1 MRPKQEIKFDPYF
14 QYPEGSQLFD
24 VRYYRKPKECFEVI
38 YWSPIT
44 QRLEVHYEKPIIDIW
59 FIKKEHRN
67 DVDEDGE
74 PKYIYQH
81 AWIDKDLCYCV
92 HCLPSQVA
100 RKIYEHAGEA
110 VYYDHRKICRNV
122 TYAQMYEAMQQ
133 DPSYSKRDITNL
145 MCENPWVFKG
155 DFIPEAQYRI
165 KWVQE
170 HGDEFNIG
178 CVTSAFLDIEV
189 DVLDRAVD
197 LDDYHHAPQP
207 VNAVTLILPAQKI
220 CALFVLEPRPRE
232 RLAEKFWPLLDKQ
245 KEEYKWLTQHQ
256 QDFINQ
262 IKFDDKDN
270 EKWISDYEVRIHTF
284 NFDKE
289 IEMIA
294 TVFAYIN
301 KYRPMFCL
309 SWNAPF
315 DDNYL
320 YNRIVELGY
329 DPEQIII
336 PEEILTNKLYF
347 NEDKSDTYSMKTDG
361 SFWHTSTFTVYM
373 CQMRLYA
380 QIRKAEK
387 EMPSYG
393 LTYIGGEVAN
403 IHKLS
408 DTKSGIF
415 REFAYTDF
423 LKFLLY
429 NVRDVVVQ
437 LAIESIVN
445 DCQTLVSR
453 CYEFASPYSKATKE
467 TVIVRSS
474 RELDFE
480 TQGIIQGCKQ
490 IVDPDVDTH
499 YEGAYVAP
507 TENNMPTGQILNGKA
522 INNIIYAVMDADAK
536 AYYPSEKMG
545 SNLDGE
551 TVLYKCDISNEL
563 FTNGQCINR
572 SYNQTYIWKDSD
584 GGIHPKDMT
593 TPIFNSYKNGNIQGV
608 TYNWF
613 NLPSVTEY
621 FRYLD
626 MMFGIKS

>member
-1 MRPKQEIKFDPYF
+1 MKKEIKFDPYF

-38 YWSPIT
+38 YWSPVT
-44 QRLEVHYEKPIIDIW
+44 QRLEVNYEKPIIDIW
-59 FIKKEHRN
+59 FLKKEYRG
-67 DVDEDGE
+67 DERS
-74 PKYIYQH
+74 KFQR
-81 AWIDKDLCYCV
+81 AWIEQDKCYCV

-100 RKIYEHAGEA
+100 KKIYEHAGDA
-110 VYYDHRKICRNV
+110 VYYDHRKNKTQY
-122 TYAQMYEAMQQ
+122 TYAQIYEQIQ
-133 DPSYSKRDITNL
+133 EDPSYTKNKLTKL

-155 DFIPEAQYRI
+155 DFIPEVYYKL

-189 DVLDRAVD
+189 DTIDRPID
-197 LDDYHHAPQP
+197 LDDYHNAPQP

-220 CALFVLEPRPRE
+220 CAVFVLGPRPKDKID
-232 RLAEKFWPLLDKQ
+232 EKFHKLLSEQ
-245 KEEYKWLTQHQ
+245 EAEFNWLTQNQ
-256 QDFINQ
+256 RKFIEM
-262 IKFDDKDN
+262 IKFDDEDN
-270 EKWISDYEVRIHTF
+270 KKWISDYDVRLHIF
-284 NFDKE
+284 DFDKE

-294 TVFAYIN
+294 TIFAYIN

-320 YNRIVELGY
+320 WNRIRELGY

-336 PEEILTNKLYF
+336 PEEILTNKIYF
-347 NEDKSDTYSMKTDG
+347 QEDNSDTYSMKTDG
-361 SFWHTSTFTVYM
+361 CFWHTSTFTVYM

-387 EMPSYG
+387 EMPSYA
-393 LTYIGGEVAN
+393 LTYIGGEVVK

-408 DTKSGIF
+408 DTKSGTF
-415 REFAYTDF
+415 REFPYTDF
-423 LKFLLY
+423 LKFILY

-437 LAIESIVN
+437 LAIESIVT
-445 DCQTLVSR
+445 DCQSLVSR
-453 CYEFASPYSKATKE
+453 CYEFATPYSKATKE
-467 TVIVRSS
+467 TVIVRGS

-480 TQGIIQGCKQ
+480 TQGIIQGCFQ
-490 IVDPDVDTH
+490 VVNPDIDTH

-507 TENNMPTGQILNGKA
+507 TELNMPTGQILNGKM

-536 AYYPSEKMG
+536 AYYPSTKMG
-545 SNLDGE
+545 DNLDAE
-551 TVLYKCDISNEL
+551 TVDYKCDVSNDV
-563 FTNGQCINR
+563 FINKICMNR
-572 SYNQTYIWKDSD
+572 SYNQTYTWKDSD
-584 GGIHPKDMT
+584 GGIHQKDMT

-608 TYNWF
+608 TFNWF
-613 NLPSVTEY
+613 NIPSVTDY

-626 MMFGIKS
+626 MVYGYNK